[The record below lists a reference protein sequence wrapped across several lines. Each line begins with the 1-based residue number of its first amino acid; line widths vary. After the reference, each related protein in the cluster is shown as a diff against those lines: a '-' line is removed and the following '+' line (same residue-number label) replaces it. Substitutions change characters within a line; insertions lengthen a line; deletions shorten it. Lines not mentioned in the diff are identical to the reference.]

1 MTNYIF
7 MGLEL
12 FLLFL
17 IVYELEYVNMRLK
30 RLIELAQLADD
41 DD

>member
-1 MTNYIF
+1 